1 MKIKITEL
9 AEQLGTSVNDL
20 LSLKEKLTEEQWSG
34 RGKNTWFTED
44 AVEVLRV
51 ALDIP
56 EIVPNKARGIVLYSA
71 RNPNYVYVKLNGK
84 EGKVPVCIPRRMR
97 DKLDGKNINVELI
110 TDDTGTS
117 YRYCK

>member
-9 AEQLGTSVNDL
+9 AEKLGTGVNDL

-34 RGKNTWFTED
+34 RGKNTWFTEE
-44 AVEVLRV
+44 AAEVLRV

-97 DKLDGKNINVELI
+97 DKLDGKSINVELI

-117 YRYCK
+117 YRYVK

>member
-1 MKIKITEL
+1 MKIKITDL
-9 AEQLGTSVNDL
+9 ANQLGAGVNEL
-20 LSLKEKLTEEQWSG
+20 LALKEKLTEEQWSG

-56 EIVPNKARGIVLYSA
+56 EIVPNKARGLVLFSA
-71 RNPNYVYVKLNGK
+71 KNPNYVYVKLHGK
-84 EGKVPVCIPRRMR
+84 DGKVPVCIPRRMR
-97 DKLDGKNINVELI
+97 DKLDGKNINVEII

-117 YRYCK
+117 YRYVQ